1 MIETSHLH
9 YRYGPKSPAVFED
22 LTFHL
27 EPGRVYG
34 LLGKNGTGKS
44 TLLHLLSGLL
54 FPQQGSVKYRG
65 MEMRERR
72 PEALRDL
79 YLLPE
84 TFRLPNVSLK
94 RYVKLNASFYPNY
107 SETLLCGCLNEF
119 DLPFDVTLGELS
131 MGQQKK
137 VVLSFALATNTPL
150 LLLDE
155 PSNGLDIP
163 SKSQFR
169 RAVARAMTDERTV
182 VISTHQVADVETLID
197 RVAIIDGAR
206 LLFDRR
212 VEDITQRL
220 AFRMVE
226 SGETAQPLYSQHVL
240 GGDAGVFVK
249 QAGEEE
255 TKLNLELLFNAAL
268 TAGDKLDQIF
278 TDIKNG
284 K

>member
-94 RYVKLNASFYPNY
+94 RYVQRDPA
-107 SETLLCGCLNEF
+107 
-119 DLPFDVTLGELS
+119 
-131 MGQQKK
+131 
-137 VVLSFALATNTPL
+137 
-150 LLLDE
+150 
-155 PSNGLDIP
+155 
-163 SKSQFR
+163 
-169 RAVARAMTDERTV
+169 ARVFERV
-182 VISTHQVADVETLID
+182 
-197 RVAIIDGAR
+197 
-206 LLFDRR
+206 
-212 VEDITQRL
+212 
-220 AFRMVE
+220 
-226 SGETAQPLYSQHVL
+226 
-240 GGDAGVFVK
+240 
-249 QAGEEE
+249 
-255 TKLNLELLFNAAL
+255 
-268 TAGDKLDQIF
+268 
-278 TDIKNG
+278 
-284 K
+284 

>member
-1 MIETSHLH
+1 MIETSHLY

-22 LTFHL
+22 LTFRL

-44 TLLHLLSGLL
+44 TLLYLLSGLL
-54 FPQQGSVKYRG
+54 FPQQGSVKYLG

-72 PEALRDL
+72 PEALSAL
-79 YLLPE
+79 YLLSE
-84 TFRLPNVSLK
+84 TFRLPNMSLK
-94 RYVKLNASFYPNY
+94 NYVKLHAPFYPNF
-107 SETLLCGCLNEF
+107 SEQLLRGCLEEF
-119 DLPFDVTLGELS
+119 DLTPDIHLSKLS

-137 VVLSFALATNTPL
+137 AYLSFALATNTPL
-150 LLLDE
+150 LLMDE

-169 RAVARAMTDERTV
+169 RTVARAMTDERTV

-220 AFRMVE
+220 AFRLVE
-226 SGETAQPLYSQHVL
+226 PGETVQPLYSQHVL
-240 GGDAGVFVK
+240 GGNAGVFVK

-268 TAGDKLDQIF
+268 TAGDKLGQVF
-278 TDIKNG
+278 TDTKNA